1 MKRLKEKRIMFM
13 LAVIN
18 LLLFSHAVLAVAEIP
33 GISGPSFTLTAKAG
47 TITVDDGSVIHM
59 WGFANGTGAMQY
71 PGPNLIVTQ
80 EQAVTVTLNNQ
91 LTVPVS
97 IVFPGQVVTAVGGTP
112 GLLTN
117 EAAPGG
123 IVTYSFTASQ
133 PGTYIYYSGTQP
145 ELQMEMGLV
154 GALIIR
160 PFGAPK
166 QAYADVATAFDR
178 EYLFLLSDMDH
189 LIHQKVQ
196 QGKFNEIDNTKAHP
210 VFWFINGRAG
220 LDTVVANFDPI
231 FPNQPYRALALMHPG
246 EKVLV
251 RMIGAGR
258 DLHPYHIHGNH
269 HRVIAKDG
277 RLLKSGATDL
287 SEGAF
292 TTTVGP
298 GQTFDA
304 IFTWT
309 GENLGWDI
317 YGHTDPGGLGRTGA
331 ACPAPLQPGEFVDDH
346 CKPLP
351 VVLPDNKDM
360 FFGPLYTGSP
370 FLGGA
375 GTLPPGEGGFNPFNG
390 FPFMWHSHSEK
401 ELTSNNIFPG
411 GMLTWMLIAP
421 PGTLP
426 TE

>member
-1 MKRLKEKRIMFM
+1 MKRFKEKRMMFM
-13 LAVIN
+13 LLVIT
-18 LLLFSHAVLAVAEIP
+18 LLLLPVAAMAAIQ
-33 GISGPSFTLTAKAG
+33 GITGSAFNLTAKTG
-47 TITVDDGSVIHM
+47 TITADDGSVIHM
-59 WGFANGTGAMQY
+59 WGYANGLGTMQY
-71 PGPNLIVTQ
+71 PGPTLIVTQ
-80 EQAVTVTLNNQ
+80 GIPVTVALTNQ

-97 IVFPGQVVTAVGGTP
+97 IVFPGQENVVATGGTP

-117 EAAPGG
+117 EAAAAGG
-123 IVTYSFTASQ
+123 TVTYAFTPGQ

-145 ELQMEMGLV
+145 ELQVEMGLV
-154 GALIIR
+154 GTLIVR
-160 PFGAPK
+160 PSIGAK
-166 QAYADVATAFDR
+166 FAYDADTGFDR
-178 EYLFLLSDMDH
+178 EYLFFLSEMDH
-189 LIHQKVQ
+189 RIHQKVA
-196 QGKFNEIDNTKAHP
+196 QGKLNEIDNTAAHP

-220 LDTVVANFDPI
+220 LDTVAAANDPI
-231 FPNQPYRALALMHPG
+231 FPSQPYSAVAVMHPG
-246 EKVLV
+246 ERILV

-269 HRVIAKDG
+269 HLLIARDG

-292 TTTVGP
+292 TTSVGP

-309 GENLGWDI
+309 GENLGWDM
-317 YGHTDPGGLGRTGA
+317 YGHTDPEGQGRTGA
-331 ACPAPLQPGEFVDDH
+331 ACPTPTEPGEFLADH
-346 CKPLP
+346 CKPFP

-375 GTLPPGEGGFNPFNG
+375 GTLPPGQGGFNPFNG

-421 PGTLP
+421 PGTLSP
-426 TE
+426 E